1 MEFIQEQLKEIKQLL
16 EKQNLQQNE
25 FLTLKEASDYLQL
38 SKSCLYKMTSKKE
51 LPFYAP
57 GGKKIYFKREELNYW
72 ILNSRISSVND
83 IELEVENYLNR
94 TSKNLA
100 L

>member
-16 EKQNLQQNE
+16 EKQSLQQNE
-25 FLTLKEASDYLQL
+25 FLTLKEASEYLQL

-51 LPFYAP
+51 IPFYAP
-57 GGKKIYFKREELNYW
+57 GGKKIYFKREELNHW
-72 ILNSRISSVND
+72 ILNSRVSSAND
-83 IELEVENYLNR
+83 IGLEAESYLSR

-100 L
+100 S

>member
-1 MEFIQEQLKEIKQLL
+1 MEFIQEQLKEIKELL
-16 EKQNLQQNE
+16 QKQNLQQNE

-57 GGKKIYFKREELNYW
+57 GGKKIYFKRVELNNW
-72 ILNSRISSVND
+72 ILSSKVSSTND
-83 IELEVENYLNR
+83 IGLEVESYLSR

-100 L
+100 S